1 MNDTFSPCNK
11 REREVFLFSY
21 TSPRSGGVQLLCI
34 FILENKIENWMCMMN
49 SLVLALSTLC
59 LVWTSLNHPTTYAAA
74 FVATSIPSRRIR
86 CTRQH
91 QLAAESDDDDF
102 FSDGKSTKKDDPAA
116 AMGGNF
122 FEKVDT
128 KDGPPVPQKNEDEA
142 PMSLEAMEMLC
153 TPFDEHL
160 PKLNTVTL
168 VGRVGNDP
176 EPRYFDD
183 GKVVLNLSLAC
194 TRKYHPL
201 ERKVRNI
208 RSGEE
213 ETDWFPLE
221 FWGRDAEYVTSYVEK
236 GTRLGIQGQLTMDG
250 WADKM
255 SGEQR
260 RRPKV
265 IVRQVDILET
275 RAEAE
280 LRKSRKGGGGNFS
293 GGSNNTSNK
302 RNKFDDEDE
311 DGPSP
316 AGTGGFFS

>member
-1 MNDTFSPCNK
+1 MK
-11 REREVFLFSY
+11 
-21 TSPRSGGVQLLCI
+21 
-34 FILENKIENWMCMMN
+34 
-49 SLVLALSTLC
+49 SLVLVSALC
-59 LVWTSLNHPTTYAAA
+59 LVWTSINHPLTYAAA
-74 FVATSIPSRRIR
+74 FFLVTSIPSRPIIR
-86 CTRQH
+86 CTRH
-91 QLAAESDDDDF
+91 QLAAASNDNDDDF
-102 FSDGKSTKKDDPAA
+102 FNDGKSAKKREPSG

-122 FEKVDT
+122 FETVET
-128 KDGPPVPQKNEDEA
+128 KGPPVPQKDENEP
-142 PMSLEAMEMLC
+142 PMSLQEMEMLC

-160 PKLNTVTL
+160 PKLNSVTL

-250 WADKM
+250 WVDKM

-260 RRPKV
+260 RRPK
-265 IVRQVDILET
+265 ILVRQVDILET
-275 RAEAE
+275 RTEAE
-280 LRKSRKGGGGNFS
+280 LRKNKKGGSFS
-293 GGSNNTSNK
+293 GGNNNMSSK
-302 RNKFDDEDE
+302 RNTFDDEE
-311 DGPSP
+311 DGPAP